1 MPKTGV
7 NNKLLKQKNR
17 GLLLKLIATGECSS
31 RIELAQ
37 KTGLAK
43 MTVSNIVNEFL
54 ENGMLE
60 EREKVRIGGVLEV
73 LSFDEEGI
81 MMETTCG
88 LLMLRGAGMHIG
100 KLDLDAGDVIVDGS
114 IDSITYSDGTLAEKH
129 SILGKLF
136 R

>member
-1 MPKTGV
+1 MAEEKKRTGRHTLNV
-7 NNKLLKQKNR
+7 
-17 GLLLKLIATGECSS
+17 
-31 RIELAQ
+31 
-37 KTGLAK
+37 
-43 MTVSNIVNEFL
+43 
-54 ENGMLE
+54 E

>member
-1 MPKTGV
+1 MAEEKT
-7 NNKLLKQKNR
+7 R
-17 GLLLKLIATGECSS
+17 IS
-31 RIELAQ
+31 RHTLN
-37 KTGLAK
+37 
-43 MTVSNIVNEFL
+43 M
-54 ENGMLE
+54 E

-88 LLMLRGAGMHIG
+88 LLMLKGAGMHIG
-100 KLDLDAGDVIVDGS
+100 KLDLDAGDVVIDGS
-114 IDSITYSDGTLAEKH
+114 IDSITYSEGTLAEKH